1 MRCKIKIIAQD
12 VATRHDGKPM
22 LLDVK
27 SSDVAL
33 ELMRHA
39 GASPEIWKTG
49 HSHMKKRM
57 KDVGAPLAGE
67 MSGHIFIGDG
77 YYGFD
82 DAIYAGLRV
91 IDQSVRMGVDI
102 TAFMDSLPE
111 QHATP
116 EMRVVCPDAEKFAV
130 MDRITTDVLARMG
143 ATAVSTI
150 DGVRIRADGGW
161 WLLRASNTEAVL
173 IARAEADSKD
183 RLDALI
189 GGIGDVLNSA
199 GLDW

>member
-1 MRCKIKIIAQD
+1 
-12 VATRHDGKPM
+12 M

-39 GASPEIWKTG
+39 GACPEIWKTG

-67 MSGHIFIGDG
+67 MSGHIFIGDD

-130 MDRITTDVLARMG
+130 MDRITTDVVARMG

-150 DGVRIRADGGW
+150 DGVRVRVDGGW

-173 IARAEADSKD
+173 ITRAEADSKD

-189 GGIGDVLNSA
+189 GDIGDVLNSA
-199 GLDW
+199 GLDL